1 MNERDA
7 DKSPEQIQNDIA
19 HIRAQVSS
27 TIDAIQSKLT
37 PGQMMDQA
45 LDYFRKGSSGSTISG
60 GSSVNL
66 GAVTEGASEFA
77 TNLGNAVRANP
88 LPVAVIGL
96 GVAWL
101 MMSNRSGPSVPY
113 DAVTGPRGTA
123 LYGRTSR
130 VYRRDTSQDA
140 LHDSDYDES
149 YAAAT
154 DYGSAGEDYIG
165 TDTTSSDAEGG
176 VLSGAASAVGEAG
189 RNLRDKA
196 SDVADRA
203 RQAAARARE
212 RVSSGAQHARD
223 RVSSGTEYARDRV
236 SSGASYAG
244 DRASQLADRSREQFH
259 RARSGVTQMADEQ
272 PLVIAAFG
280 IAIGAALGALL
291 PSTRKEDELL
301 GDKRDEL
308 LQTAKEAVQPHVDTI
323 KESATRVAEQAKQE
337 LQSVTATV
345 KETAKQEFQT
355 VKETAKQEF
364 QQTKDS
370 VTSSAGQSATPG
382 SGTSGGTSSGASTG
396 TGSTGTG
403 SSGTAGSS
411 GGIGSNIAGAT
422 VAGGGSTSV
431 GATGSTSG
439 VRTPSEN
446 LEHAHASSTK
456 PGSSTSGGSID
467 STTDRGGRP
476 V

>member
-1 MNERDA
+1 MNENDA

-45 LDYFRKGSSGSTISG
+45 LDYFRGKGSSSSSASGSTGG
-60 GSSVNL
+60 GSAINV
-66 GAVTEGASEFA
+66 GAVADGASEFA
-77 TNLGNAVRANP
+77 TSLGHAVRANP

-101 MMSNRSGPSVPY
+101 MMSNRSGSSVPY
-113 DAVTGPRGTA
+113 DTVTGPRGSA

-130 VYRRDTSQDA
+130 VSSTGPRTVGMAGGSMSA
-140 LHDSDYDES
+140 DYDDS

-154 DYGSAGEDYIG
+154 DYGVGSDDATADSGPGVIDSV
-165 TDTTSSDAEGG
+165 TAKVSDA
-176 VLSGAASAVGEAG
+176 G
-189 RNLRDKA
+189 RTLRDKA
-196 SDVADRA
+196 STLADRA
-203 RQAAARARE
+203 R
-212 RVSSGAQHARD
+212 GATYSARD
-223 RVSSGTEYARDRV
+223 SL

-244 DRASQLADRSREQFH
+244 DRASQLADRSREQFE
-259 RARSGVTQMADEQ
+259 RARSGVSQMADEQ

-301 GDKRDEL
+301 GEKRDEL
-308 LQTAKEAVQPHVDTI
+308 LQTAKEAAQPHVDTI
-323 KESATRVAEQAKQE
+323 KESAMRVAEHAKQE
-337 LQSVTATV
+337 LQTV

-364 QQTKDS
+364 QQSKDS
-370 VTSSAGQSATPG
+370 VLSSVAGSGAPG
-382 SGTSGGTSSGASTG
+382 SGAGGSGTGTS
-396 TGSTGTG
+396 TGSG
-403 SSGTAGSS
+403 

-422 VAGGGSTSV
+422 SSGGGSTSV

-439 VRTPSEN
+439 ARTPSESM
-446 LEHAHASSTK
+446 EHAHASSTTS
-456 PGSSTSGGSID
+456 PSTSTGSID
-467 STTDRGGRP
+467 SSTDRGGRP

>member
-7 DKSPEQIQNDIA
+7 DKSPEQIQDDIA

-27 TIDAIQSKLT
+27 TIDAIQNKLT

-45 LDYFRKGSSGSTISG
+45 LDYFRGKGSSSGTTISG
-60 GSSVNL
+60 GTTANL
-66 GAVTEGASEFA
+66 GAVADGASEFA
-77 TNLGNAVRANP
+77 ANLGNAVRANP

-113 DAVTGPRGTA
+113 DTVTGPRGSA

-130 VYRRDTSQDA
+130 VSRRDTSDDA
-140 LHDSDYDES
+140 LYDSDYDES

-154 DYGSAGEDYIG
+154 DYGSGSDDYVG
-165 TDTTSSDAEGG
+165 TSATSTDSEGG
-176 VLSGAASAVGEAG
+176 MLSGAASAVGDAG

-196 SDVADRA
+196 SDVAERA
-203 RQAAARARE
+203 RQAAARARD
-212 RVSSGAQHARD
+212 RVSSGAHQARD
-223 RVSSGTEYARDRV
+223 RVASGTHYARDRV

-244 DRASQLADRSREQFH
+244 DRASQLAERSREQFY

-280 IAIGAALGALL
+280 VAIGAALGALL

-301 GDKRDEL
+301 GEKRDEL
-308 LQTAKEAVQPHVDTI
+308 LQTAKETVQPHVDTI

-337 LQSVTATV
+337 LQSVTQTV

-370 VTSSAGQSATPG
+370 VTSSIGANTATG
-382 SGTSGGTSSGASTG
+382 SGANAGTGASGTG
-396 TGSTGTG
+396 TGTGTTTG
-403 SSGTAGSS
+403 ST

-422 VAGGGSTSV
+422 TSGGGSTSV

-439 VRTPSEN
+439 ARTPSQS
-446 LEHAHASSTK
+446 LEHAHASSSTTTS
-456 PGSSTSGGSID
+456 PSTSGGSID
-467 STTDRGGRP
+467 STPDRGGRP